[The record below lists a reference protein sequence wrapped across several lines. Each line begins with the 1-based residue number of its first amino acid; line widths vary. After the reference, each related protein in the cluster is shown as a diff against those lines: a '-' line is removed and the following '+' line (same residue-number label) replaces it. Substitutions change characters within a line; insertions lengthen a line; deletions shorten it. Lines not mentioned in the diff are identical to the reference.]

1 MFKKLALVLT
11 TGLVITAGGV
21 FAAEPPQ
28 ELAKCQTCHGA
39 DGNGASADM
48 PRLNGQ
54 PWPFLANRVR
64 SFRYPTQQTPHATF
78 FMMDVNS
85 SVSNTTLVSLAKY
98 FAAQP
103 LAVASPGGSL
113 AEQGRKLYQ
122 TADGN
127 LPSCQSCHGSAGEG
141 HDSIPRLNGQHA
153 VYLRK
158 QLESFSMLARV
169 NQTMNPHIRNMTAER
184 IASLVAFLSK
194 D

>member
-85 SVSNTTLVSLAKY
+85 SVSDTTLVSLAKY
-98 FAAQP
+98 F
-103 LAVASPGGSL
+103 

-169 NQTMNPHIRNMTAER
+169 NQTLNPHIRNMTAEQ